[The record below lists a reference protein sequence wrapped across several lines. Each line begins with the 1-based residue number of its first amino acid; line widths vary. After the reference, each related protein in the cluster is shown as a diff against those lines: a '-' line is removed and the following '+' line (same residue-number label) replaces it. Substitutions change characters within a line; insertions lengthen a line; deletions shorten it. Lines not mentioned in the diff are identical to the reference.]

1 MQKITLRHWGSG
13 KVQKQ
18 EVELPAGMTVREFL
32 QWLPKGQDGD
42 LGKLQK
48 YAEPGA
54 YKNVFIAINGTNI
67 LSMGG
72 LDAEISQGDTISVL
86 PTVAGGACR

>member
-1 MQKITLRHWGSG
+1 MQKVILKHWGTG

-18 EVELPAGMTVREFL
+18 EMEFPGTMTVREFL
-32 QWLPKGQDGD
+32 QWLPSQQDGD
-42 LGKLQK
+42 LGKLQR

-54 YKNVFIAINGTNI
+54 YKNVIITINGTNI

-72 LDAEISQGDTISVL
+72 LDAEVSEGDTISVL
-86 PTVAGGACR
+86 PTVAGGA